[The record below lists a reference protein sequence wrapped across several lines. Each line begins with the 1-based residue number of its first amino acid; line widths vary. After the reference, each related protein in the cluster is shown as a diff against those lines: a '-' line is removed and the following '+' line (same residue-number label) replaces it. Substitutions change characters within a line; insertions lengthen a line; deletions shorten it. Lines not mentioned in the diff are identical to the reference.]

1 MRICGL
7 KSCLKSIEKFHH
19 LHLSLLK
26 ISFQKRVP
34 PFFGSTFRSFFL
46 GRGGYIL
53 KINTTNLE
61 NQPIFQSG
69 KSSTPNLHDEMGFQ
83 PFICRGIYNCNSSI
97 IFAGILSVFLRA
109 EVPFLDLIPAGIA
122 EENMV
127 KVLREKYDR
136 NRQHGACFWCF
147 FSFGKHRDDEDD

>member
-1 MRICGL
+1 MRIYGL

-19 LHLSLLK
+19 LHRSLLK
-26 ISFQKRVP
+26 IGWKMKFPFKKGVP
-34 PFFGSTFRSFFL
+34 PFFGSTFRSFFFFW
-46 GRGGYIL
+46 GVHPG
-53 KINTTNLE
+53 KINTKNLE
-61 NQPIFQSG
+61 NQPIEIRKIIDSKPPWLCVPAVHLQG
-69 KSSTPNLHDEMGFQ
+69 
-83 PFICRGIYNCNSSI
+83 YNCNSSI

-136 NRQHGACFWCF
+136 NRQHGAFLVLFLVW
-147 FSFGKHRDDEDD
+147 KTR